1 MTTSWQGM
9 PLASVPTL
17 SCGSAMASH
26 GWWIPDLTLETQL
39 SRALDRR
46 TAAHLCRDDLSILVD
61 RLIVQTYDQ
70 KVLIDSLL
78 GRVRQLEVELVL
90 ARDSRPS
97 PQPSSTNRQW
107 ARELLADLR
116 RG

>member
-1 MTTSWQGM
+1 M
-9 PLASVPTL
+9 VPTL
-17 SCGSAMASH
+17 S
-26 GWWIPDLTLETQL
+26 LETQL

-61 RLIVQTYDQ
+61 GLIVQAYDQ

-90 ARDSRPS
+90 ARDARPL
-97 PQPSSTNRQW
+97 QPPPSDKHQRW
-107 ARELLADLR
+107 AREVLQGLR
-116 RG
+116 QG